1 MRAVRRRHAAH
12 RRCHRTARIRRVRA
26 QLQPAVSMAA
36 PRGAACRPCVS
47 VAWLEFGCSQGVG
60 ASVLASSRPIRS
72 LSAALVPLRCVGW
85 FGGVCQLA
93 DARSANWHIPLRTPT
108 GLSPPA
114 VFPPR
119 PAGASPARRQ
129 RSARC
134 ARPPL
139 WSASAARGTSAAS
152 CRTLGGRATP
162 PPCLA
167 RNSAMTTRG
176 SSPVRKRASASS
188 RTDGQEYDPGRCG
201 GVPPRSAARW
211 AVSAALRRFV
221 IQPCADHRRCR
232 VSTKSRPPRCC
243 WNSSDAWSGQS
254 QTATPNP
261 RATACARPR
270 VRSAQIAQGSP
281 LAAIPRAL

>member
-1 MRAVRRRHAAH
+1 MCLRVRGRSGISRRRWY
-12 RRCHRTARIRRVRA
+12 RS
-26 QLQPAVSMAA
+26 AVL
-36 PRGAACRPCVS
+36 GG
-47 VAWLEFGCSQGVG
+47 LGV
-60 ASVLASSRPIRS
+60 
-72 LSAALVPLRCVGW
+72 
-85 FGGVCQLA
+85 
-93 DARSANWHIPLRTPT
+93 SANWRMLDPPIGISPSEPPP
-108 GLSPPA
+108 GCAPPA

-119 PAGASPARRQ
+119 PARRFTGTPSTISTV
-129 RSARC
+129 RSAAALVSQRRSWYQRC
-134 ARPPL
+134 IV
-139 WSASAARGTSAAS
+139 
-152 CRTLGGRATP
+152 RTLGGRATP
-162 PPCLA
+162 PPCRA

-188 RTDGQEYDPGRCG
+188 RTDGQEYDPGRYG

-281 LAAIPRAL
+281 FVATPRAL